1 MLGFSPVSTQPI
13 SSFTQGEVS
22 VILINFSL
30 PIEQSPFYSL
40 DIGNKLCWIVCGDS
54 EWAIVNCSDSE
65 WTLVSCSS
73 SSESCD

>member
-1 MLGFSPVSTQPI
+1 MLGFSAVSTQPI
-13 SSFTQGEVS
+13 SSLPQDEVS

-54 EWAIVNCSDSE
+54 EWTIVNCSESE

-73 SSESCD
+73 ESCD